1 MRVRVSQWGLGLT
14 CKALR
19 VDLSLCVVVHD
30 IAVLLFEHSL
40 NLEGEREYVANRCAV
55 GMCNV

>member
-1 MRVRVSQWGLGLT
+1 MSQWGLGLT

-55 GMCNV
+55 EMCNV